1 MNSKGVI
8 KGVKSGNATITAKVV
23 QNKKT
28 YYVNLA
34 VKVCDPQKDWYKRV
48 LNSKSGTY
56 YVKYYDG
63 NYGTKMDK
71 KKIMR
76 SDFTYY
82 KLVDLNKDGVK
93 ELLLATDRSVLWD
106 NRVLLLTYYNGK
118 ILPLICFE
126 GAGARGRQLINK
138 KTLIFANSGSD
149 FNSQLYVTVN
159 KGKLKILQ
167 QVAMY
172 RIKDHVAYY
181 TKYTVND
188 KEVTEKEYRKADNK
202 YLPQTA
208 SQIEFRRIY

>member
-1 MNSKGVI
+1 M
-8 KGVKSGNATITAKVV
+8 
-23 QNKKT
+23 
-28 YYVNLA
+28 
-34 VKVCDPQKDWYKRV
+34 
-48 LNSKSGTY
+48 
-56 YVKYYDG
+56 
-63 NYGTKMDK
+63 
-71 KKIMR
+71 
-76 SDFTYY
+76 
-82 KLVDLNKDGVK
+82 
-93 ELLLATDRSVLWD
+93 
-106 NRVLLLTYYNGK
+106 TYYNGK

-138 KTLIFANSGSD
+138 KTLILANSGSD

-172 RIKDHVAYY
+172 RIKDHVPYY